1 MLLKL
6 PNGYGS
12 VTKLSGKR
20 RKPYQ
25 VRKTVGW
32 HYDKGKDKQIQD
44 MITIGY
50 AATKADGLQML
61 AEYNNNPFDT
71 KAAKMTFSDV
81 YDEWSKRKF
90 PTISESNVKGYSA
103 SYRTCETLYNK
114 IFKDL
119 KLVDLQNV
127 IDTCGK
133 NFPTLKKI
141 KVLFNQLYDYALKN
155 DICNKD
161 YSSFVDVVQYK
172 DRNPNKYE
180 RNKFE
185 KSEIELIWKQKDDKY
200 YQIVLMLI
208 YSGVRVSELLDLK
221 KENVHLAEQY
231 FDVICSKTENGIRK
245 VPIPDKLLAYYKDWY
260 NSSPECE
267 YLIHTE
273 NNEHFLYRN
282 YYDSYFKPLMEQLG
296 INRTPHCCRHTCI
309 SMLAEAS
316 VDQTIIKKIVE
327 HSGAMTLTEK
337 VYTHFDVK
345 ELVNAINRI

>member
-1 MLLKL
+1 MKL

-12 VTKLSGKR
+12 VVKLSGKR

-25 VRKTVGW
+25 VRKTIGW
-32 HYDKGKDKQIQD
+32 HYDEVKDKQVQD

-50 AATKADGLQML
+50 AATRAEGLQML
-61 AEYNNNPFDT
+61 ADYNNNPFDT

-81 YDEWSKRKF
+81 YEEWSRRKF
-90 PTISESNVKGYSA
+90 PTISESNVKGYTA
-103 SYRTCETLYNK
+103 SYKSCEPLYNK
-114 IFKDL
+114 VFKDI
-119 KLVDLQNV
+119 KLVDLQTV

-141 KVLFNQLYDYALKN
+141 KVLFNQLFDYALKN

-161 YSSFVDVVQYK
+161 YSSFVDIVQYK
-172 DRNPNKYE
+172 DRNPNKYD

-185 KSEIELIWKQKDDKY
+185 KNEIDIIWEQKEDKY
-200 YQIVLMLI
+200 YQIVLMLL
-208 YSGVRVSELLDLK
+208 YSGVRISEMLDLK
-221 KENVHLAEQY
+221 KENVHLDEQY

-245 VPIPDKLLAYYKDWY
+245 VPIADKVLLYYKAWY
-260 NSSPECE
+260 ESCPECE
-267 YLIHTE
+267 YLLHTE
-273 NNEHFLYRN
+273 DGKHFEYRN

-309 SMLAEAS
+309 SMLAEAGIN
-316 VDQTIIKKIVE
+316 QTIIKKIVG

-337 VYTHFDVK
+337 VYTHFDIK
-345 ELVNAINRI
+345 ELVDAINKI